1 MSKKIKIKKLS
12 CRPLEE
18 NQKIFVGK
26 KIVGYSQT
34 GGGIS
39 PSYINCPNEVERHY
53 TFVDEIFLILQDDEG
68 NRTAVK
74 IHSLSFSYE
83 NEELF
88 ESKHRGKKLTS
99 NQKKY
104 LSDSLKYINS
114 YIPRNAAKEEH
125 FPDPFL
131 AMKSTS
137 FNGNVENPELAFG
150 YIDGIEYKSFDEIID
165 DDFIKQK
172 KTAPTV

>member
-1 MSKKIKIKKLS
+1 MKKIKVKMLS

-18 NQKIFVGK
+18 NKKIFVGK
-26 KIVGYSQT
+26 KIIGFGQL
-34 GGGIS
+34 GGGIC
-39 PSYINCPNEVERHY
+39 PSCRNYPDDKPKNYDFI
-53 TFVDEIFLILQDDEG
+53 DEMILILQDDEG
-68 NRTAVK
+68 NKTAVK
-74 IHSLSFSYE
+74 IVPVSFYYE

-99 NQKKY
+99 NQKKW

-114 YIPRNAAKEEH
+114 YIPSNGEKEEY
-125 FPDPFL
+125 FPEPFL

-137 FNGNVENPELAFG
+137 FNGNVENPDLAFG